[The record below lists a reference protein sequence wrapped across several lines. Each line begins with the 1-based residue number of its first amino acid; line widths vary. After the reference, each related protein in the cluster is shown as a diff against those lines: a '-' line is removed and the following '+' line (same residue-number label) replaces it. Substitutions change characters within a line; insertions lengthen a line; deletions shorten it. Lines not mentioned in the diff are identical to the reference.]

1 MIKDKCLII
10 SLYIVHVCLHVTC
23 NIYCTYYK
31 KLYTIILQYLSAEEA
46 FGACNI
52 PLSRTICSLSQM
64 GDKAVK
70 QPSIYV
76 IKCLCPI
83 VMHLEND
90 LPPTAPHSVINLKIT
105 TGKTVWD
112 LIHFPAEMTPEGK
125 EVDFHLQ

>member
-1 MIKDKCLII
+1 MQYI
-10 SLYIVHVCLHVTC
+10 LYILQKTVHNNPTVFINRGSLWS
-23 NIYCTYYK
+23 
-31 KLYTIILQYLSAEEA
+31 LQHTSIQDNL
-46 FGACNI
+46 
-52 PLSRTICSLSQM
+52 LSQM

-90 LPPTAPHSVINLKIT
+90 LPPTATHSVINLKTT